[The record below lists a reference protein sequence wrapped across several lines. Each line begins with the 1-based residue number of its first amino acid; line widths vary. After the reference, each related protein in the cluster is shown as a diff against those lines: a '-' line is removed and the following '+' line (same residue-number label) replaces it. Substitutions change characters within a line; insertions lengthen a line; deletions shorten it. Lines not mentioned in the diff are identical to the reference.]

1 MAVPFSRPAYPGSRR
16 RSQQARTQQSQQQ
29 TQQNSGRHPITRFLD
44 GQGGIRL
51 DQLSLTSRIAFYALY
66 EAWRLLMDLT
76 QQSTQSLSDQT
87 SQPSQNYNSATSG
100 KLMMKKN
107 QHGKKKFFHQHK
119 IF

>member
-29 TQQNSGRHPITRFLD
+29 QQSQQNSGRHPITRFLD

-87 SQPSQNYNSATSG
+87 SQPSQHYNSATSG
-100 KLMMKKN
+100 KLI
-107 QHGKKKFFHQHK
+107 KKKYHEKNFF
-119 IF
+119 